1 MESIK
6 NKFGSMSKK
15 MVVVIATILLTLTC
29 GVGIVL
35 AAAGGGGGDIGD
47 GDMAGTNFYYYAKW
61 DDVPVY
67 DESAGEWVPRQGWE
81 SDSVDYFWRGIN
93 KEMDDWVGLRFDSGT
108 TASYQRQ
115 VFDEACNQ
123 ALARVKTRQNQ
134 KARIVAV
141 SVFFSN
147 SSAQGGNVAL
157 MAQYNEN
164 HYTNFFEEPKD
175 YYIDG
180 DHGVLTNTTGNV
192 FDLEH
197 DWWEDCDQ
205 VGALPG
211 EKWMHYI
218 WRITGEDTCGS
229 VTGNAPY
236 SVIAIAVNED
246 MLSGVNLTLNKH
258 IYGEDFPDGSI
269 EKLLYESTFD
279 NPCYDLSGAKFQVF
293 KEDGVTPVEARV
305 RDSNGKLTG
314 EKVPVV
320 FTTNPDGSTD
330 EIYTVQ
336 RGEYWL
342 REVQAPNKGFYK
354 DTDGDGI
361 RDELDDSTSFG
372 KKFTIQGGKIIVD
385 GVELQ
390 SVGKIDGKD
399 LFAFEWED
407 EPMHDPEPLQL
418 FKFTGDQPES
428 HASLLTPMPE
438 GNASLNE
445 ARFQVS
451 YFKSGMISTV
461 RDLPGFNA
469 ATGDADITVGAD
481 ATAVWKT
488 RSFTDPDSGN
498 KYTGYLDFAY
508 DDPTDGTSWKYN
520 DGLINIFP
528 MGTLVFRETI
538 APVGYNLNP
547 RIFIINVND
556 DGTHLTANIT
566 KNPHNLDGS
575 IGNDDWTKF
584 PQEWELNGGNHDM
597 TTPWK

>member
-1 MESIK
+1 MDSIR

-15 MVVVIATILLTLTC
+15 MVAVIATVLLSLTC

-67 DESAGEWVPRQGWE
+67 DESTGEWIPRQGWE

-229 VTGNAPY
+229 VNGKAPY

-305 RDSNGKLTG
+305 RDSNGKLTD

-336 RGEYWL
+336 KGEYWL
-342 REVQAPNKGFYK
+342 REVQAPKKGFYK

-399 LFAFEWED
+399 LFAFTWFD
-407 EPMHDPEPLQL
+407 PPMNDPRPIYLQ
-418 FKFTGDQPES
+418 KRDSITGGVTQ
-428 HASLLTPMPE
+428 MPE
-438 GNASLNE
+438 GAGDTNGALY
-445 ARFQVS
+445 RFAYFKGIYTQVS
-451 YFKSGMISTV
+451 Q
-461 RDLPGFNA
+461 LPGYDPT
-469 ATGDADITVGAD
+469 TGKVDWNCADTTALWQTRSYTDASGSRWSGFINFYAD
-481 ATAVWKT
+481 DPVEGVWKY
-488 RSFTDPDSGN
+488 
-498 KYTGYLDFAY
+498 K
-508 DDPTDGTSWKYN
+508 TSLQNYC
-520 DGLINIFP
+520 P
-528 MGTLVFRETI
+528 MGTLVIVEDT
-538 APVGYNLNP
+538 PPKGYLIDE
-547 RIFIINVND
+547 RIYLYSISD
-556 DGTHLTANIT
+556 DGTHMQSNINHIPWN
-566 KNPHNLDGS
+566 KDGS
-575 IGNDDWTKF
+575 NGATDRDWNNFANDY
-584 PQEWELNGGNHDM
+584 ELNGDRDDV

>member
-1 MESIK
+1 MDSIRD
-6 NKFGSMSKK
+6 KFNSMSKK
-15 MVVVIATILLTLTC
+15 MVAVIATILLSLTC

-35 AAAGGGGGDIGD
+35 AAAGGGGGDIGG
-47 GDMAGTNFYYYAKW
+47 GDLAGTNFYYYAKW

-229 VTGNAPY
+229 VNGKAPY
-236 SVIAIAVNED
+236 SVIAIAINED
-246 MLSGVNLTLNKH
+246 MLAGQNITLEKH
-258 IYGEDFPDGSI
+258 ITGEDAEDGTLD
-269 EKLLYESTFD
+269 KLLYEATQGNSD
-279 NPCYDLSGAKFQVF
+279 CYDLSGAKFQVF

-320 FTTNPDGSTD
+320 FTTNSDGSTD

-336 RGEYWL
+336 KGEYWI
-342 REVQAPNKGFYK
+342 REIQAPKKGFYK

-361 RDELDDSTSFG
+361 RDELDKSPSLG

-399 LFAFEWED
+399 LFAFTWFD
-407 EPMHDPEPLQL
+407 PPMNDPQPIYLQ
-418 FKFTGDQPES
+418 KRDSITGGVTQ
-428 HASLLTPMPE
+428 MPE
-438 GNASLNE
+438 GEGDTNG
-445 ARFQVS
+445 ARYRFAYYKGVYNKVEQ
-451 YFKSGMISTV
+451 
-461 RDLPGFNA
+461 LPGYDPT
-469 ATGDADITVGAD
+469 TGKVDWNCAD
-481 ATAVWKT
+481 ATALWVT
-488 RSFTDPDSGN
+488 QTYTDSTGAKWSGN
-498 KYTGYLDFAY
+498 INFGL
-508 DDPTDGTSWKYN
+508 DDPVEGIWKYKTAFQN
-520 DGLINIFP
+520 YCP
-528 MGTLVFRETI
+528 MGTLAIVEDT
-538 APVGYNLNP
+538 PPKGYLIDD
-547 RIFIINVND
+547 RIYLYSISD
-556 DGTHLTANIT
+556 DGTHMQSNINHT
-566 KNPHNLDGS
+566 PWNKDGS
-575 IGNDDWTKF
+575 NGTTDRDWNNFANDY
-584 PQEWELNGGNHDM
+584 ELNGDRDDV
-597 TTPWK
+597 TTPWE

>member
-1 MESIK
+1 MDSIR
-6 NKFGSMSKK
+6 NKLNSMSKK
-15 MVVVIATILLTLTC
+15 MVAVIAAIILTLTC

-147 SSAQGGNVAL
+147 STAQGGNVAL

-164 HYTNFFEEPKD
+164 HYTNFFEEPGD
-175 YYIDG
+175 SYNQG
-180 DHGVLTNTTGNV
+180 DHGVLTNTYGNV

-197 DWWEDCDQ
+197 EWWEDCDQ
-205 VGALPG
+205 PGALEG

-229 VTGNAPY
+229 VNGKAPY

-330 EIYTVQ
+330 EIYTVKK
-336 RGEYWL
+336 GEYWL
-342 REVQAPNKGFYK
+342 REIQAPNKGFYK

-407 EPMHDPEPLQL
+407 EPMDDPSPIYLQKRDSL
-418 FKFTGDQPES
+418 TGG
-428 HASLLTPMPE
+428 LTPMPE
-438 GNASLNE
+438 GNASTNG
-445 ARFQVS
+445 AHYRFAYYKGKYTQVS
-451 YFKSGMISTV
+451 Q
-461 RDLPGFNA
+461 LPGFNRT
-469 ATGDADITVGAD
+469 TGKVDWNYAD
-481 ATAVWKT
+481 ATALWQT
-488 RSFTDPDSGN
+488 RTYTDASGAKWSGFIN
-498 KYTGYLDFAY
+498 FYA
-508 DDPTDGTSWKYN
+508 DDPVDGTWKYN
-520 DGLINIFP
+520 DGFSNICP
-528 MGTLVFRETI
+528 LGTLALVEEK
-538 APVGYNLNP
+538 APDGYKIDP
-547 RIFIINVND
+547 RIYLYSVLD
-556 DGTHLTANIT
+556 DGTHNFLHQPWNE
-566 KNPHNLDGS
+566 DGS
-575 IGNDDWTKF
+575 AGAGDWNPNFGN
-584 PQEWELNGGNHDM
+584 EYELNGDRDDVF
-597 TTPWK
+597 TPWQ